1 MKVKFIISV
10 ILASATILC
19 GCKKMEEKIDTAE
32 VKVVFNN
39 PENCGFDTDTKALRT
54 GWEAGD
60 QILIVYKQSSLQVTS
75 TLTYNGSY
83 WTSTTLTQ
91 EDMAKIGNSGYFNA
105 IYFKRMDN
113 DVSHQ
118 IVNQYGNTN
127 FLSNYAGGVVL
138 VLNREDPEDGCY
150 QFINGEI
157 VLHGDIKMSRS
168 EFSNVQF
175 SIPDLPE
182 GEWEMKAYSYID
194 DDDFDDYYREV
205 ERFVGLLSSSLT
217 ISTSDLY
224 NISITTSSYAKADI
238 VGEDHTFIFKNM
250 GYKVGDTY
258 EPKQDITTELS
269 DDNLRSI
276 YFVIRNKSK
285 NPIEYYHYE
294 LYRYYYNPSTQKFL
308 PYHIE
313 SDKAYKLPAL
323 TSWNEGLPAH

>member
-83 WTSTTLTQ
+83 WTSTTLTH
-91 EDMAKIGNSGYFNA
+91 EDMMKIGNSGCFNA

-113 DVSHQ
+113 NVSHQ
-118 IVNQYGNTN
+118 IINQYGNIN
-127 FLSNYAGGVVL
+127 FLTNYAGGVVL
-138 VLNREDPEDGCY
+138 VLNREDPEDGYY

-168 EFSNVQF
+168 EFSNIQF

-182 GEWEMKAYSYID
+182 GEWEMRAYSYIN
-194 DDDFDDYYREV
+194 DDDFDDYRELI
-205 ERFVGLLSSSLT
+205 RFEGLYSNLT

-224 NISITTSSYAKADI
+224 NISITTSRYAKADI

-258 EPKQDITTELS
+258 EADQDITTVLS
-269 DDNLRSI
+269 QDNLRSI
-276 YFVIRNKSK
+276 YFVIRDKSK
-285 NPIEYYHYE
+285 SPEKYYYYE
-294 LYRYYYNPSTQKFL
+294 LFRYYFDANTQKFA
-308 PYHIE
+308 PCHIE
-313 SDKAYKLPAL
+313 SDKAYKLPAF
-323 TSWNEGLPAH
+323 TSWTEGSPAH

>member
-91 EDMAKIGNSGYFNA
+91 EDMMKLGNNGNFNA

-113 DVSHQ
+113 DKSHQ
-118 IVNQYGNTN
+118 IIDQYGNIN

-138 VLNREDPEDGCY
+138 VLNKEDPEDGCY
-150 QFINGEI
+150 QFINGEM

-194 DDDFDDYYREV
+194 DDFDDYYKEL
-205 ERFVGLLSSSLT
+205 ERFVGLYANLT

-224 NISITTSSYAKADI
+224 NISIFTASYAKADV

-258 EPKQDITTELS
+258 EPDQGITTELS
-269 DDNLRSI
+269 ADNLRSI

-285 NPIEYYHYE
+285 NPIEYYHYI
-294 LYRYYYNPSTQKFL
+294 LHRYYFDPSTQKFA

>member
-91 EDMAKIGNSGYFNA
+91 EDMMKIGNSGYFNA

-113 DVSHQ
+113 DKSHQ
-118 IVNQYGNTN
+118 ITNQYGNTN
-127 FLSNYAGGVVL
+127 FTSNYAGGVVL

-168 EFSNVQF
+168 EFSNIQF
-175 SIPDLPE
+175 SVPDLPE

-194 DDDFDDYYREV
+194 DDDFDDGYREI
-205 ERFVGLLSSSLT
+205 ERFVGLFSNLT
-217 ISTSDLY
+217 ITTSDLY
-224 NISITTSSYAKADI
+224 NITITTASYAKADI

-258 EPKQDITTELS
+258 EPDQGITTELS
-269 DDNLRSI
+269 ADNLRSI
-276 YFVIRNKSK
+276 YFVIRDKSK
-285 NPIEYYHYE
+285 NPAEYYHYK
-294 LYRYYYNPSTQKFL
+294 LHRYYFDPSTQKFA

-313 SDKAYKLPAL
+313 SDKAYKLPAFS
-323 TSWNEGLPAH
+323 SWTEGSPVH

>member
-113 DVSHQ
+113 DMSHQ
-118 IVNQYGNTN
+118 ITNQYGNTN

-168 EFSNVQF
+168 EFSNIQF
-175 SIPDLPE
+175 SVPDLPE

-194 DDDFDDYYREV
+194 DDDFDDYYREL
-205 ERFVGLLSSSLT
+205 ERFVGLYSNLT
-217 ISTSDLY
+217 ITTSDLY

-258 EPKQDITTELS
+258 EPEQDITTELS
-269 DDNLRSI
+269 QDNLRAI
-276 YFVIRNKSK
+276 YFVIKDNSK
-285 NPIEYYHYE
+285 NPAKYYHYR
-294 LYRYYYNPSTQKFL
+294 LYRSYFDPSTQKFL

-313 SDKAYKLPAL
+313 SDKAYKLPAF
-323 TSWNEGLPAH
+323 TSWTEGLPAH

>member
-91 EDMAKIGNSGYFNA
+91 EDMMKIGNSGHFNA

-113 DVSHQ
+113 NVSHQ
-118 IVNQYGNTN
+118 IINQYGYIN

-168 EFSNVQF
+168 EFSNIQF

-182 GEWEMKAYSYID
+182 GEWEMRAYSYID
-194 DDDFDDYYREV
+194 VDDDDFDYYREL
-205 ERFVGLLSSSLT
+205 ERFVGLYSNLT

-224 NISITTSSYAKADI
+224 NISIYTSRYAKADN

-258 EPKQDITTELS
+258 EPDQGITTVLS
-269 DDNLRSI
+269 ADNLRSI
-276 YFVIRNKSK
+276 YFVIRDKSK
-285 NPIEYYHYE
+285 NPEK
-294 LYRYYYNPSTQKFL
+294 YYYCRLFRNYFDTSTQKFS

-313 SDKAYKLPAL
+313 SDKAYKLPAFTL
-323 TSWNEGLPAH
+323 WTEGSPAH